1 MTNKWL
7 LLPDNLRS
15 CGEACLGFD
24 LTVSSH
30 FHVFEYGKMREGESI
45 GVSIYSSKS
54 AAWTFKESK
63 WGDSIIVSTY
73 TRSVFLN
80 GFMHWLELCQIV
92 FVDM

>member
-15 CGEACLGFD
+15 CGEACLGFN

-30 FHVFEYGKMREGESI
+30 FHVFEYGKMREGESV

-54 AAWTFKESK
+54 GAWIFKESE
-63 WGDSIIVSTY
+63 WGDGIIVSTCEKCV
-73 TRSVFLN
+73 S
-80 GFMHWLELCQIV
+80 
-92 FVDM
+92 